1 MILLIT
7 GACGHIGSHIVAN
20 IHKIKKIQL
29 RLRNQNF
36 DLKIDIFTQFILACI
51 AITNNST
58 DKTLHHK
65 NKREEVLKCWEK
77 LTNNDGAI
85 SKTIAFLKKYKV
97 LKSNEIANKPSII
110 PIVFCHY
117 HFDLDEAEEKKL
129 ASYFFYTQAF
139 IYFRT
144 NVNTRMTEHLK
155 TIYLAKQ
162 ENIPLCNQL
171 QSCIESVTQGQK
183 INEELLKVNSDKSS
197 LFFMMKW
204 TFRNNNAVCLDEK
217 QSIDL
222 DSADFPFE
230 KDHIF

>member
-1 MILLIT
+1 
-7 GACGHIGSHIVAN
+7 
-20 IHKIKKIQL
+20 
-29 RLRNQNF
+29 
-36 DLKIDIFTQFILACI
+36 
-51 AITNNST
+51 
-58 DKTLHHK
+58 
-65 NKREEVLKCWEK
+65 
-77 LTNNDGAI
+77 
-85 SKTIAFLKKYKV
+85 
-97 LKSNEIANKPSII
+97 
-110 PIVFCHY
+110 
-117 HFDLDEAEEKKL
+117 
-129 ASYFFYTQAF
+129 
-139 IYFRT
+139 
-144 NVNTRMTEHLK
+144 MTEHLK

-230 KDHIF
+230 KDHIFQEPFLKINIVQLKIKKLLMKLLTCVF

>member
-1 MILLIT
+1 M
-7 GACGHIGSHIVAN
+7 
-20 IHKIKKIQL
+20 
-29 RLRNQNF
+29 
-36 DLKIDIFTQFILACI
+36 KIDIFTQFILACI

-155 TIYLAKQ
+155 NHL
-162 ENIPLCNQL
+162 
-171 QSCIESVTQGQK
+171 SC
-183 INEELLKVNSDKSS
+183 
-197 LFFMMKW
+197 
-204 TFRNNNAVCLDEK
+204 
-217 QSIDL
+217 
-222 DSADFPFE
+222 
-230 KDHIF
+230 